1 MKDIDFDEL
10 DKAVNSLMGKNAQ
23 KDTATPNTPAAPPVK
38 EPDMPLTAAPV
49 SPGTIK
55 PKSEVAT
62 NPDTQPAIV
71 PSQSSQPQTTS
82 PARSGMPASRRS
94 GRFMDVVPKKPTQQQ
109 APSRPTSREG
119 VTIAPRPDVEPST
132 VSSTPAANLPIQ
144 PTTPVLSTP
153 ETTPSVPEAAAPAS
167 DWPDPIDMHSFVR
180 QKEEAPASTTPSVDE
195 KSKPEE
201 VLVEQPAKEKESADQ
216 PLSSPFL
223 PDAKVEKRPLGSA
236 APMVPMIAPEHE
248 LQQTATPDDSEAQL
262 PAKPSDVQEPP
273 EEFRGDLMQVEAD
286 THMGVPKTDQTHPIN
301 EKPEDENPVSPD
313 LNTSEKSSETKET
326 PKPVEVPM
334 SEDEKSSS
342 DSHVGRISI
351 PQQYKEQPSSGE
363 KESGAIYDTD
373 TYHQP
378 LAHPAK
384 KKSGWLWVLWI
395 VLILIV
401 GAGAGMALYFLGI
414 M

>member
-1 MKDIDFDEL
+1 MHSSFAK
-10 DKAVNSLMGKNAQ
+10 Q
-23 KDTATPNTPAAPPVK
+23 KEEPALAAPN
-38 EPDMPLTAAPV
+38 E
-49 SPGTIK
+49 K
-55 PKSEVAT
+55 PEETPEKQSEE
-62 NPDTQPAIV
+62 D
-71 PSQSSQPQTTS
+71 
-82 PARSGMPASRRS
+82 
-94 GRFMDVVPKKPTQQQ
+94 KKPT
-109 APSRPTSREG
+109 
-119 VTIAPRPDVEPST
+119 
-132 VSSTPAANLPIQ
+132 
-144 PTTPVLSTP
+144 
-153 ETTPSVPEAAAPAS
+153 
-167 DWPDPIDMHSFVR
+167 
-180 QKEEAPASTTPSVDE
+180 
-195 KSKPEE
+195 
-201 VLVEQPAKEKESADQ
+201 DQ

-248 LQQTATPDDSEAQL
+248 LQALAPDDSEAQL

-301 EKPEDENPVSPD
+301 TKPEDEEPLSSASS
-313 LNTSEKSSETKET
+313 TQEESSETKET
-326 PKPVEVPM
+326 PKPVEASI

-342 DSHVGRISI
+342 ESHMGRISI

-401 GAGAGMALYFLGI
+401 GAGAGVALYFLGI